1 MPTGRFGVS
10 RALFAALCFS
20 LSIAVAAGQSFY
32 GSVVGSVTDQTGAV
46 IGGAKVDVVNLGT
59 SERRSTST
67 DDNGNYQLVNL
78 VPGRYRVEV
87 EKPGFRRFL
96 REPVVV
102 EVQSAIR
109 IDVSLEVG
117 DVTQAV
123 EVRAE
128 TPLLQ
133 TENASL
139 GQIVESRK
147 VLETPLNGRNVLN
160 LVALVPGVVPQ
171 AQAMGNPTGTNP
183 FAWGNYQIGGGMAN
197 QSATMIDGAPVNVT
211 YINLTSLV
219 PTQDAIQEFRVQTN
233 SLGAEFGRFAGGVI
247 NLTTK
252 SGTNEFHGSAYE
264 FLRNRVL
271 NANTFFNN
279 AGGVDRPAFTQ
290 NQYGVNVGGPVKRD
304 KMFFFYGF
312 EGFRVR
318 QGQSYIAT
326 VPTEAMRNGDFSDLR
341 DANGNLIPIYDTL
354 TTCGRFGN
362 PACGVDANGREIIQ
376 RTPFPGNVIPASR
389 IDRAARQMTGTWA
402 LPNGPGQP
410 FTRVNNY
417 TANASVGGDNDQHN
431 ARGDY
436 NVSDRQRL
444 FLRYT
449 HWKNTNLPIDPYNTK
464 TCLDRCTEIF
474 TTHQAVAADTY
485 SLSPTTVLDVRL
497 AFLRFVYDRIPL
509 TRGFDLTQL
518 GWPAELNNQVL
529 MRVQPTANV
538 QGYHDLPTSQ
548 GTGSVIIARNDSYS
562 IVPSLTK
569 ISGRHT
575 LKFGMEARRLTHNYA
590 QTNVPSGTF
599 NFDRLMTTL
608 TPFAPSGGNGFASF
622 LLGFGTGGNLGNP
635 ALVAG
640 QQIYRA
646 FHVNDSF
653 QLTRNITLSLGFRFD
668 QMGPWSERFDRLTIL
683 LTRAESLAHR
693 PEFPAL
699 GRLGLVNSEDRR
711 SRTNQNL
718 GNLPAPRAGL
728 AWRVSNKTVVR
739 AGYGIF
745 WLPNDVIFVLAPNLD
760 LVNSINTP
768 FVGTIDG
775 SLTPQDRLSNPFP
788 NGILIPPGR
797 RPEYQRIFLGQ
808 PLRGPIQDDK
818 YGYNQQWN
826 FSVQR
831 ELPGGASV
839 DLAYAGAKGSHL
851 PGYTT
856 QINQLPEEFMS
867 MGTALQQQV
876 PNPFFGQIT
885 TGPLAAPTVSRGQLL
900 RPFPHYTGVE
910 IASNGNRN
918 STYHSMQVK
927 VEKRFRGG
935 GSVLGA
941 YTWAKLIADT
951 DTATGWLEAGGGFSA
966 QNWRNLQ
973 LERAPS
979 LNDVPHRAVISYVYD
994 LPFGKGQPLASGVT
1008 GVVDKLISG
1017 WGVNG
1022 ITTFQSG
1029 FPLGLSTAVN
1039 LTNSFGG
1046 GSRPNWTGQKATL
1059 SGPAQQRLARWFDTT
1074 QFSQPAAF
1082 TFGNSARVLSHIR
1095 AHGINNFDFA
1105 VFKNTPVVKER
1116 VGLQFRTEVFNLFNR
1131 VQFGF
1136 PGRALGN
1143 PQFGVVSG
1151 QANQP
1156 RLVQFALRLI
1166 F

>member
-1 MPTGRFGVS
+1 MR
-10 RALFAALCFS
+10 
-20 LSIAVAAGQSFY
+20 IHVAARLFTALWLFCAGGWAQSFY
-32 GSVVGSVTDQTGAV
+32 GSIVGSVRDQTGA
-46 IGGAKVDVVNLGT
+46 IIDSAKVDAVNLGT
-59 SERRSTST
+59 SERRSATT
-67 DDNGNYQLVNL
+67 DANGNYQFVNL

-87 EKPGFRRFL
+87 EKVGFRRFM

-102 EVQSAIR
+102 EVQAAVR
-109 IDVSLEVG
+109 IDVGLEVG
-117 DVTQAV
+117 DVSQSV
-123 EVRAE
+123 EVQAE

-171 AQAMGNPTGTNP
+171 GQAMGNPTGANP

-211 YINLTSLV
+211 YINLTALV

-279 AGGVDRPAFTQ
+279 RGGVDRPAFTQ
-290 NQYGVNVGGPVKRD
+290 NQYGANIGGPVKRD
-304 KMFFFYGF
+304 RLFIFYGF

-326 VPTEAMRNGDFSDLR
+326 VPTEAMRSGDFSDLR
-341 DANGNLIPIYDTL
+341 DASGNVVPIYDTL

-362 PACGVDANGREIIQ
+362 PACGVDAAGREIIQ
-376 RTPFPGNVIPASR
+376 RTPFASNIIPNAR
-389 IDRAARQMTGTWA
+389 IDQAARQMNGTWA

-417 TANASVGGDNDQHN
+417 TANASVGGNNDQHN
-431 ARGDY
+431 ARADY
-436 NVSDRQRL
+436 NLSERQRL
-444 FLRYT
+444 FVRYT
-449 HWKNTNLPIDPYNTK
+449 NWKNTNLPIDPYNTQ

-474 TTHQAVAADTY
+474 TTHQAVVADTY
-485 SLSPTTVLDVRL
+485 SLSPTTILDVRL
-497 AFLRFVYDRIPL
+497 AYLRFVYDRIPL
-509 TRGFDLTQL
+509 TAGFDLTQL
-518 GWPAELNNQVL
+518 GWPSALNSQVL

-548 GTGSVIIARNDSYS
+548 GTGSVIIDRNDSYS
-562 IVPSLTK
+562 IVPTLTK
-569 ISGRHT
+569 IWGRHT
-575 LKFGMEARRLTHNYA
+575 IKAGMEVRRLTHNYA

-599 NFDRLMTTL
+599 SFDRLMTTSN
-608 TPFAPSGGNGFASF
+608 PFAPSGGNGFASY
-622 LLGFGTGGNLGNP
+622 LLGFGTGGSLGNP

-640 QQIYRA
+640 QQIYRGYYL
-646 FHVNDSF
+646 NDSF

-668 QMGPWSERFDRLTIL
+668 QMGPWSERFDRLTVL
-683 LTRAESLAHR
+683 LTGADSLASR
-693 PEFPAL
+693 P
-699 GRLGLVNSEDRR
+699 GRLGLVNSDDRR

-728 AWRVSNKTVVR
+728 AWRLGDKTVLR
-739 AGYGIF
+739 AGYGVF

-797 RPEYQRIFLGQ
+797 RPEYQQILLGQ
-808 PLRGPIQDDK
+808 GIRAPIQDDN

-826 FSVQR
+826 FSIQR
-831 ELPGGASV
+831 ELPGGISADV
-839 DLAYAGAKGSHL
+839 AYAGAKGSHI

-876 PNPFFGQIT
+876 PNPFLGLIT
-885 TGPLAAPTVSRGQLL
+885 TGSLAAPTVSRGQLL
-900 RPFPHYTGVE
+900 RPFPHHTGVE
-910 IASNGNRN
+910 IAANGNRN
-918 STYHSMQVK
+918 STYQSMQVK
-927 VEKRFRGG
+927 VEKRFGSG
-935 GSVLGA
+935 GSILGA

-951 DTATGWLEAGGGFSA
+951 DTGTGWLESGGGFGA

-994 LPFGKGQPLASGVT
+994 LPFGKGQPLAGGVT
-1008 GVVDKLISG
+1008 GVVAKLVSG
-1017 WGVNG
+1017 WGING
-1022 ITTFQSG
+1022 VSTFQSG

-1046 GSRPNWTGQKATL
+1046 GSRPNWTGQSARL
-1059 SGPAQQRLARWFDTT
+1059 DGPAQQRLSRWFDTT

-1082 TFGNSARVLSHIR
+1082 NFGNTARVLSNIR

-1105 VFKNTPVVKER
+1105 IFKNTQLVRER
-1116 VGLQFRTEVFNLFNR
+1116 VGLQFRTEIFNLFNR

-1136 PGRALGN
+1136 PGRAFGN

-1156 RLVQFALRLI
+1156 RLVQFALRVI